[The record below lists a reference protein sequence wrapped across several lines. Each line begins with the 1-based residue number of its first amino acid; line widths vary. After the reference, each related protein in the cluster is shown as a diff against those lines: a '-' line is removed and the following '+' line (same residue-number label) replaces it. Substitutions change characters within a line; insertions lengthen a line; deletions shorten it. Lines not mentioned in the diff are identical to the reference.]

1 MDQISILMADGC
13 SKNEAKRHLKNG
25 TLIFDKSNFVSNF
38 ETYMSEWDADEEM
51 YTGLKMMI
59 EKDIPYRDW
68 GVVCINGVTYYIMY
82 IL

>member
-1 MDQISILMADGC
+1 M
-13 SKNEAKRHLKNG
+13 KRKDIKKNG
-25 TLIFDKSNFVSNF
+25 TLIFDKSNFVNNF
-38 ETYMSEWDADEEM
+38 ETYMSEWDADKEM

-68 GVVCINGVTYYIMY
+68 SVVYINGMTYYIMY

>member
-1 MDQISILMADGC
+1 M
-13 SKNEAKRHLKNG
+13 
-25 TLIFDKSNFVSNF
+25 IFDKSNFVNNF
-38 ETYMSEWDADEEM
+38 ETYMSEWDADKEM

-68 GVVCINGVTYYIMY
+68 GVVYINGMTYYIMY